1 MGGFQ
6 AKAISNHPLRVCN
19 WFFTNDDGGLI
30 DIGCTWGERDEC
42 TVPVEARLDAM
53 AEQVEHCDQVST
65 SLVGR
70 QLIDLERI
78 GIRATR

>member
-6 AKAISNHPLRVCN
+6 AKAISNHPLRDCN
-19 WFFTNDDGGLI
+19 WFFTHGDCDLI

-42 TVPVEARLDAM
+42 TVRVEARLDAM
-53 AEQVEHCDQVST
+53 AVEHCDQVST

>member
-1 MGGFQ
+1 
-6 AKAISNHPLRVCN
+6 
-19 WFFTNDDGGLI
+19 
-30 DIGCTWGERDEC
+30 
-42 TVPVEARLDAM
+42 M

>member
-1 MGGFQ
+1 
-6 AKAISNHPLRVCN
+6 
-19 WFFTNDDGGLI
+19 
-30 DIGCTWGERDEC
+30 
-42 TVPVEARLDAM
+42 M
-53 AEQVEHCDQVST
+53 AVEHCDQVST